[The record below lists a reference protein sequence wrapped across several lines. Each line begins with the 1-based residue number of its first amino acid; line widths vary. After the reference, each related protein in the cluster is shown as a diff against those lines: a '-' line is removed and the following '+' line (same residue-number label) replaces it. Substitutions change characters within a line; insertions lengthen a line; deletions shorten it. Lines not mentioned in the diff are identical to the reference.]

1 MLHHFTLTF
10 SLPEASGLDPQ
21 TVANEIPGSD
31 FTVDRLGTNPSGEFT
46 IHFSREGAS
55 VTDVLEYAKAQVQRA
70 FPEAQLVGMELS
82 EEPPVQGMVDDITKL
97 VIHACKVLG
106 SVEAGQAWLATPN
119 TELDG
124 LTPKALM
131 VDAEG
136 RMRVSRLLTR
146 KMGARKEAAAG
157 GA

>member
-10 SLPEASGLDPQ
+10 SLPEASGMDAHS
-21 TVANEIPGSD
+21 VANEIPGAD
-31 FTVDRLGTNPSGEFT
+31 FTVERLGFNPAGEFT

-55 VTDVLEYAKAQVQRA
+55 VMDVLEYAKAQVQQA
-70 FPEAQLVGMELS
+70 FPKAQLVSMELA
-82 EEPPVQGMVDDITKL
+82 EEPPAQGMVDDISKL
-97 VIHACKVLG
+97 VLHACKVLG
-106 SVEAGQAWLATPN
+106 SVDAAQAWLSTPN
-119 TELDG
+119 AELDS

-136 RMRVSRLLTR
+136 RMRVSRLLTK
-146 KMGARKEAAAG
+146 KMGISKQAGEG

>member
-10 SLPEASGLDPQ
+10 SLPEASGMDAQ
-21 TVANEIPGSD
+21 SVANEIPGAD
-31 FTVDRLGTNPSGEFT
+31 FTVERLGFNPSGEFT

-55 VTDVLEYAKAQVQRA
+55 VTDVLEYAKAQVQQA
-70 FPEAQLVGMELS
+70 FPNAQLVGMELS
-82 EEPPVQGMVDDITKL
+82 EEPPAQGMVDDITKL
-97 VIHACKVLG
+97 VLHACKVLG
-106 SVEAGQAWLATPN
+106 GVDAAQSWLATPN

-146 KMGARKEAAAG
+146 KMGVAKPAE
-157 GA
+157 